1 MSDLREVLS
10 VGLDIGTTTTQ
21 VVFSRLHLADL
32 SRMAALPRAGV
43 GPRVPLI
50 RVAEKE
56 ILYQSPVHFT
66 PLRSRDEVDG
76 EALERIVREEYR
88 CAGIRPEQI
97 ETGAVVVT
105 GEIAKKKNAAEILD
119 RLGGLAGE
127 FVVTVAGPR
136 LEAMMAGRGSGA
148 AAWSREHYAR
158 VINVDVGGGSA
169 NAAVFELGEFLAA
182 AGMSIGGRLIEIDRD
197 TRIIGHVAD
206 PGRVIIQMHGLPI
219 GVGRPAELGPLR
231 AFCDILADL
240 TADLIEGRESELVRA
255 LMLTPPLEPD
265 AGRGK
270 LFFSG
275 GVAEY
280 FYRPLPA
287 VTLDAVTVHGD
298 VGPLYGLALREH
310 PRIQTRDIGQPP
322 EKVRAT
328 VLGASTQ
335 TVTLSGSTIW
345 AERGLLPLKNVPVV
359 YPELPR
365 DTFDPPQ
372 IRAAVLDAVR
382 RWDVDPREQDVAI
395 AVDIGAPPDYEG
407 LRRLAQGFA
416 DYARVDTIPARPLIL
431 IMWHD
436 CAQSL
441 GQTIKAL
448 LPDKPLLV
456 VDQVGLGEGDYI
468 DIGTPMLGGR
478 VVPLSIK
485 TLVLPH

>member
-182 AGMSIGGRLIEIDRD
+182 AGMSIGG
-197 TRIIGHVAD
+197 G
-206 PGRVIIQMHGLPI
+206 GLQD
-219 GVGRPAELGPLR
+219 GP
-231 AFCDILADL
+231 
-240 TADLIEGRESELVRA
+240 
-255 LMLTPPLEPD
+255 
-265 AGRGK
+265 
-270 LFFSG
+270 
-275 GVAEY
+275 
-280 FYRPLPA
+280 
-287 VTLDAVTVHGD
+287 
-298 VGPLYGLALREH
+298 
-310 PRIQTRDIGQPP
+310 
-322 EKVRAT
+322 
-328 VLGASTQ
+328 
-335 TVTLSGSTIW
+335 
-345 AERGLLPLKNVPVV
+345 
-359 YPELPR
+359 
-365 DTFDPPQ
+365 
-372 IRAAVLDAVR
+372 
-382 RWDVDPREQDVAI
+382 
-395 AVDIGAPPDYEG
+395 
-407 LRRLAQGFA
+407 
-416 DYARVDTIPARPLIL
+416 
-431 IMWHD
+431 
-436 CAQSL
+436 
-441 GQTIKAL
+441 
-448 LPDKPLLV
+448 
-456 VDQVGLGEGDYI
+456 
-468 DIGTPMLGGR
+468 GTPVLWPRAGPRAGGF
-478 VVPLSIK
+478 L
-485 TLVLPH
+485 